1 MYLIVRLAIHLM
13 NRAPEETINR
23 KSPSKHA
30 LTGMVGA
37 VTTKGGTGT
46 QRAPVRCPYGLHT
59 VKVAGHVPR
68 PDRSPHGPRTVLPYR
83 SRTVLPVWAP
93 YRFAPT
99 GPVLFC
105 PYRSRTVLLVWAPYR
120 FARTGLVPFC
130 PHRPVL
136 FCPYRS
142 RTVLPVSVLYRFTH
156 SCPAPFCPHVALTTP
171 YQPIPPPYRFA
182 RTGPVPFCPH
192 VAYLPRAPS
201 WSRLLHPFH
210 SFLTS
215 SFGLPVLST
224 IFHSK
229 FFSTIPLFYSSLLT
243 AYFYLTSHSSVFI
256 YNRTLLYM
264 VLLTLCG
271 HLQTQRVCRAL
282 HPVSGEDGILWLRS
296 PVRSNTLLRPG
307 LLLYGWLGWP
317 DPINRLVVLCPNFH

>member
-1 MYLIVRLAIHLM
+1 MTVVLVVVVIVAACLWFWKYMYVLSGSQVLRCWRWCVYLIVRLAIHVM

-30 LTGMVGA
+30 RTGMVGA
-37 VTTKGGTGT
+37 VTTKGGTST

-59 VKVAGHVPR
+59 VKGAGHVPR
-68 PDRSPHGPRTVLPYR
+68 PDRSPYGPRTVLPYR

-130 PHRPVL
+130 PYRPVP

-142 RTVLPVSVLYRFTH
+142 CTVLPIAVPYHFALI
-156 SCPAPFCPHVALTTP
+156 VALTTP

-182 RTGPVPFCPH
+182 RTGPVPFCPYRSRT
-192 VAYLPRAPS
+192 VLPSCCLTTPCAIMEPAAP
-201 WSRLLHPFH
+201 P
-210 SFLTS
+210 
-215 SFGLPVLST
+215 LSL
-224 IFHSK
+224 
-229 FFSTIPLFYSSLLT
+229 FSY
-243 AYFYLTSHSSVFI
+243 V
-256 YNRTLLYM
+256 
-264 VLLTLCG
+264 
-271 HLQTQRVCRAL
+271 
-282 HPVSGEDGILWLRS
+282 
-296 PVRSNTLLRPG
+296 
-307 LLLYGWLGWP
+307 
-317 DPINRLVVLCPNFH
+317 